1 MMGGQHTRLQS
12 VGVARE
18 FVAGSEAVVL
28 VRGGGVLFQVEFE
41 LRIGGC
47 GGGDVEVEQD
57 LDVEVDLVEKRCG
70 LGGGGGTVDTM
81 EGQDPTTV
89 TLLRTNQSGARSLS
103 MMMHFTL

>member
-1 MMGGQHTRLQS
+1 M
-12 VGVARE
+12 GVARE
-18 FVAGSEAVVL
+18 FVAGSEAFAL
-28 VRGGGVLFQVEFE
+28 VRGGGGGGVLFQVEFE
-41 LRIGGC
+41 LRTGGC

-89 TLLRTNQSGARSLS
+89 TLLHTNQSGALSLS
-103 MMMHFTL
+103 MQ